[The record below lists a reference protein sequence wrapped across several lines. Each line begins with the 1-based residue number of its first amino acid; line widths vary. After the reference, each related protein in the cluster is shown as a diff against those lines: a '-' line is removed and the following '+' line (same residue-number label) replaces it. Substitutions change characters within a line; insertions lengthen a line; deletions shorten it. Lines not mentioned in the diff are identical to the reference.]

1 MPKTLISLGANLGNV
16 RETMLAA
23 KRMLLEKFP
32 SDSQFVFSHLY
43 RTPPVGGPSGQS
55 DFLNAVVC
63 IEHPL
68 SVWQVWEIVKSIESE
83 LGRQRQQRWESRR
96 IDVDVLLHDNLR
108 VWTPHFKVPH
118 PRMCMRSFILKP
130 SMEIVPNMLDPV
142 SRMTIEQL
150 YTRIKSGSDTLVI
163 TPHAGLTESLRNASA
178 VHGIEG
184 PIRWQTLEFEES
196 HRLMKTASS
205 TPPRLTIVAVSTPDP
220 ESILWEDYSRNWAIY
235 LGMDQSRQ
243 SRSGPPLADH
253 SESHLS
259 IGPRYLLPANDLSWA
274 AHEIHAAVEA
284 MNCTVEIASCFG

>member
-55 DFLNAVVC
+55 DFLNAVVR
-63 IEHPL
+63 INHPH
-68 SVWQVWEIVKSIESE
+68 SVWEVWEIVKSIESE

-96 IDVDVLLHDNLR
+96 IDIDVLLHDDLR
-108 VWTPHFKVPH
+108 IWTPHFKVPH
-118 PRMCMRSFILKP
+118 PRMCMRSFILNP
-130 SMEIVPNMLDPV
+130 AMEIVPDMMDPV
-142 SRMTIEQL
+142 SRLTIEQL
-150 YTRIKSGSDTLVI
+150 YSRIKSHSDTLVI
-163 TPHAGLTESLRNASA
+163 TPEARLTESLRSASESQ
-178 VHGIEG
+178 IE
-184 PIRWQTLEFEES
+184 QTRIHWRTVGCEES
-196 HRLMKTASS
+196 HCLLESTSS
-205 TPPRLTIVAVSTPDP
+205 APSRLTIVAVSTPDP
-220 ESILWEDYSRNWAIY
+220 ESILWEDYSRNWAIC

-243 SRSGPPLADH
+243 TQVEPPQTYRSQ
-253 SESHLS
+253 SHLS

-284 MNCTVEIASCFG
+284 MNCTVEIASPFD

>member
-1 MPKTLISLGANLGNV
+1 MPRTLISLGANLGNV
-16 RETMLAA
+16 KETMLAA

-63 IEHPL
+63 IEHPC

-96 IDVDVLLHDNLR
+96 IDVDVLLHDDLR

-130 SMEIVPNMLDPV
+130 ALEIVPNMLDPV

-150 YTRIKSGSDTLVI
+150 YTRIKTRSDTLVI
-163 TPHAGLTESLRNASA
+163 TPHASLTESLRNALAIHST
-178 VHGIEG
+178 EG
-184 PIRWQTLEFEES
+184 PIRWQTLEIEES
-196 HRLMKTASS
+196 MRLLKTTSS
-205 TPPRLTIVAVSTPDP
+205 PPPRLTIVAVSTPDP

-235 LGMDQSRQ
+235 LGMDESRQ
-243 SRSGPPLADH
+243 SQVGPPQAHH
-253 SESHLS
+253 SQSYLS

-274 AHEIHAAVEA
+274 VHEIHAAVEA
-284 MNCTVEIASCFG
+284 MNCNVEVASCFG

>member
-32 SDSQFVFSHLY
+32 SQSQFAFSHLY

-63 IEHPL
+63 IEHPH
-68 SVWQVWEIVKSIESE
+68 SVWEVWDIVKSIESE

-96 IDVDVLLHDNLR
+96 IDVDVLLHDDLR

-130 SMEIVPNMLDPV
+130 SLEIVPNMIDPV
-142 SRMTIEQL
+142 SGMTIEQL
-150 YTRIKSGSDTLVI
+150 YTRIKSQSETLVS
-163 TPHAGLTESLRNASA
+163 TPQTELTNSLRTALTSQTNR
-178 VHGIEG
+178 
-184 PIRWQTLEFEES
+184 PDIRWRTIEIEES
-196 HRLMKTASS
+196 HLLSDEIDS
-205 TPPRLTIVAVSTPDP
+205 TPPRLSIVAVSTPDP
-220 ESILWEDYSRNWAIY
+220 ESVLWEDYSRSWAVC
-235 LGMDQSRQ
+235 LGMDQSRKRQ
-243 SRSGPPLADH
+243 FEHPDV
-253 SESHLS
+253 HLS

-274 AHEIHAAVEA
+274 VHEIQAAVDA
-284 MNCTVEIASCFG
+284 MNCTVEIASPF

>member
-63 IEHPL
+63 IDHPH
-68 SVWQVWEIVKSIESE
+68 SVWEVWEIVKSIESE

-96 IDVDVLLHDNLR
+96 IDVDVLLHDDLR

-118 PRMCMRSFILKP
+118 PRMCMRSFILNP
-130 SMEIVPNMLDPV
+130 ALEIVPDMMDPV

-150 YTRIKSGSDTLVI
+150 YSRIKSRSETLVI
-163 TPHAGLTESLRNASA
+163 TPQATLTESLRCASGN
-178 VHGIEG
+178 HSDQRLIH
-184 PIRWQTLEFEES
+184 WQTLGCEES
-196 HRLMKTASS
+196 HRLLQTTSS
-205 TPPRLTIVAVSTPDP
+205 APPRLTIVAVSTPDP
-220 ESILWEDYSRNWAIY
+220 ESILWEDYSRNWAIC

-243 SRSGPPLADH
+243 AKFELPQSDH
-253 SESHLS
+253 SQPYLS

-274 AHEIHAAVEA
+274 VHEIHAAVDA
-284 MNCTVEIASCFG
+284 MNCTVEIASPFG

>member
-23 KRMLLEKFP
+23 KRLLQEKFP

-63 IEHPL
+63 IEHPF

-118 PRMCMRSFILKP
+118 PRMCMRSFILNP
-130 SMEIVPNMLDPV
+130 ALEIVPNMLDPV

-150 YTRIKSGSDTLVI
+150 YSRIKSRSDTLVI
-163 TPHAGLTESLRNASA
+163 TPHASLTESLQNASA
-178 VHGIEG
+178 IHSTEG
-184 PIRWQTLEFEES
+184 PINWRTLDFEES
-196 HRLMKTASS
+196 RSLLETASL

-235 LGMDQSRQ
+235 LGMDRSRQ
-243 SRSGPPLADH
+243 SQSGPSLADH
-253 SESHLS
+253 SNSHHS

-274 AHEIHAAVEA
+274 VHEIHAAIEA